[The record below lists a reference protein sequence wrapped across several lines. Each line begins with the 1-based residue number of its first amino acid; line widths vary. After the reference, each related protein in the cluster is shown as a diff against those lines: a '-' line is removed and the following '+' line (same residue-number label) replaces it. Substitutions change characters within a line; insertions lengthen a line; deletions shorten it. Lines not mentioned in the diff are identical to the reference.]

1 LVPIDKRIDFPIRY
15 SGGSVHYLLGI
26 DVGTTGTKSALYGT
40 DGTLI
45 EKRYQR
51 YPLDYP
57 KQGWAEQDPEDWWNA
72 IVSTVRPMAAAHREA
87 ITAMSLSTQG
97 GCLVLL
103 DKDFNPV
110 YRAVSWMDTRASETA
125 SSLRERISIGELYRT
140 SGWPVMNGLNLP
152 TICWFRE
159 KMPGLLRQAS
169 YFSSTIDYLNHKL
182 TGKYCIDST
191 NLALTGFLDLKTK
204 GLSRRNLVAAEIAE
218 ENIAKVVP
226 SGAPIGTLCKEA
238 FEVLGLRADVTVVSG
253 AHDQYCAN
261 IGAGAVQEGSC
272 VLDAGTSWV
281 LLAVSGSP
289 YFSDGEL
296 HEGQG
301 LWGIVFPG
309 IHPLEGKYGL
319 MTVVPFGGSSLTL
332 FRDTLGG
339 GKSIEDL
346 TEEACGV
353 EPGCE
358 GLSFMPVLS
367 SGSGRGAFIGIDT
380 AHTFGHYARAVLE
393 GVALANRY
401 NFETLKESGLDIKKI
416 AMVGGG
422 AKNRVWPQVVADVL
436 GIPVEIPEQKDP
448 ECAGAAILAGLGAG
462 IYSSLAEAVSMFQDS
477 RETIEPDPA
486 NMELYERI
494 YRRFLSVGGSL

>member
-1 LVPIDKRIDFPIRY
+1 MR
-15 SGGSVHYLLGI
+15 YLLGI
-26 DVGTTGTKSALYGT
+26 DVGTTGTKSALYST

-45 EKRYQR
+45 EKRCQK
-51 YPLDYP
+51 YPMDYP

-72 IVSTVRPMAAAHREA
+72 IVSTVLPMAAAHRED

-103 DKDFNPV
+103 DSNFSPI
-110 YRAVSWMDTRASETA
+110 YRAVSWMDTRASETV

-152 TICWFRE
+152 MICWFRE
-159 KMPGLLRQAS
+159 KMPDLLRQAR

-182 TGKYCIDST
+182 TGKFCIDHT
-191 NLALTGFLDLKTK
+191 NLALTGFLDLETK
-204 GLSRRNLVAAEIAE
+204 GLSRRTLEAAEIDE
-218 ENIAKVVP
+218 ENIANVVP
-226 SGAPIGTLCKEA
+226 SGAPIGTLCREA
-238 FEVLGLRADVTVVSG
+238 CDILGLRPDVTVVSG

-289 YFSDGEL
+289 YFSDEKL

-301 LWGIVFPG
+301 LWGTVFPG

-319 MTVVPFGGSSLTL
+319 MTVVPFGGNSLSL
-332 FRDTLGG
+332 FRDTLGR
-339 GKSIEDL
+339 GKSIEAITD
-346 TEEACGV
+346 EACGV
-353 EPGCE
+353 QPGCG
-358 GLSFMPVLS
+358 GLSFVPVLS
-367 SGSGRGAFIGIDT
+367 SGSGGGAFIGIDT
-380 AHTFGHYARAVLE
+380 AHTIAHYARAVIE

-401 NFETLKESGLDIKKI
+401 NFEILKDSGLNIEKVT
-416 AMVGGG
+416 MVGGG

-436 GIPVEIPEQKDP
+436 GIPVEIPGQKDP
-448 ECAGAAILAGLGAG
+448 ECLGAAILAGVGAG
-462 IYSSLAEAVSMFQDS
+462 LYSSIDEAVSMFHDS

-494 YRRFLSVGGSL
+494 YRKFISVGGSL